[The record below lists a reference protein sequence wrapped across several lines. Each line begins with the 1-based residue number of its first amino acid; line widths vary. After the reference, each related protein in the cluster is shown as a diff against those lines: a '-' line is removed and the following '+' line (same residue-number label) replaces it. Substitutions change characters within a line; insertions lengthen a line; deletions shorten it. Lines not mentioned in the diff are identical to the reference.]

1 MIPVENGQVVTRLG
15 PGDGLS
21 LTLELLELH
30 GELSLLDFV
39 VGESLEVRGESE
51 IVRSED
57 EPFRR
62 IPAEGGSSVSIVGR
76 ELVVETEQKLVDE
89 YQRAKKGQT
98 CGNPLRA

>member
-15 PGDGLS
+15 PSDGLS

-51 IVRSED
+51 SVRSEN
-57 EPFRR
+57 EPFGR
-62 IPAEGGSSVSIVGR
+62 IPAEGGRSVSVVGG
-76 ELVVETEQKLVDE
+76 ELVVEAEQQSVDE
-89 YQRAKKGQT
+89 QQRAKERQT
-98 CGNPLRA
+98 CDNPLRA